1 MLQATVLGKQIY
13 DITGRELDIGLL
25 GLAEFLPAAL
35 LVLVTGSVADRFN
48 RKIVGGIAVAFE
60 LLCSIALAF
69 YALSKPTAVWPL
81 FVIAFVFG
89 CARAFAAPA
98 IRSIPPMVAPE
109 GALPRTI
116 AMYSATWTTAA
127 IIGPATAGFLY
138 AVDPS
143 VAYFVSAILI
153 AIGVTFLLSIKF
165 LRSPTARAIKDKA
178 EKFRCTLHLKDC
190 DLSAVRPSCWQQF
203 L

>member
-1 MLQATVLGKQIY
+1 MSVPKQLNPAESTRDLLRVGPVRNLLGSSVFISSGVMLQATVLGKQIY

-69 YALSKPTAVWPL
+69 YALSNPTAVWPL

-98 IRSIPPMVAPE
+98 
-109 GALPRTI
+109 
-116 AMYSATWTTAA
+116 
-127 IIGPATAGFLY
+127 
-138 AVDPS
+138 
-143 VAYFVSAILI
+143 FVQSLRWWLQK
-153 AIGVTFLLSIKF
+153 VLCLERLLCTQRHGRRLQLLVRQ
-165 LRSPTARAIKDKA
+165 LRA
-178 EKFRCTLHLKDC
+178 
-190 DLSAVRPSCWQQF
+190 SCMQ
-203 L
+203 